1 MRFKNI
7 ASGSSGNSTYI
18 GSDKTH
24 ILVDAGISKKR
35 TLEGLAQADI
45 GLCDISAILITHEHA
60 DHISALGVLERAC
73 SVPVYATE
81 GTIRGI
87 LAGKNAG
94 NLQKDI
100 FRIIKADEPF
110 TVGDILI
117 KPLKICHD
125 ANEPVCFRFE
135 NGGKSAAIVTDLGI
149 YDQYLV
155 ENLRGLN
162 IIMAEANHDVRML
175 EAGRYPYFLKQRI
188 LGKYGHLSNES
199 GGRLLA
205 DILNDDVREIIL
217 AHLSK
222 ENNYPSLAKLSV
234 ETEIDAA
241 KNKYKSSDFKITA
254 ARPDLPLETMEV

>member
-35 TLEGLAQADI
+35 TLEGLSQADI
-45 GLCDISAILITHEHA
+45 GLEDISAILITHEHA
-60 DHISALGVLERAC
+60 DHISSLGVLERAHA
-73 SVPVYATE
+73 VPVYATE

-87 LAGKNAG
+87 FAGKSQG
-94 NLQKDI
+94 NFDKDL
-100 FRIIKADEPF
+100 FHIIRADEPF
-110 TVGDILI
+110 VVGDILV
-117 KPLKICHD
+117 KPLKTDHD

-135 NGGKSAAIVTDLGI
+135 NNGKSAAIVTDLGI

-155 ENLRGLN
+155 ENLQGLN

-175 EAGRYPYFLKQRI
+175 EAGRYPYYLKQRI
-188 LGKYGHLSNES
+188 LGRYGHLSNES
-199 GGRLLA
+199 GGKLLA
-205 DILNDDVREIIL
+205 AVLNDDIREIIL
-217 AHLSK
+217 GHLSR

-234 ETEIDAA
+234 ETEIDMAP
-241 KNKYKSSDFKITA
+241 NKYKRSDFKITA